1 MNEAIKPGLTHRL
14 EYHVPSNKTVPHLF
28 PEFSDFEHMP
38 QVFAT
43 GFMVG
48 LVEYACM
55 LAIKPYLDWPGEL
68 TVGTRLNLTH
78 SAPTPPGLTITVD
91 VALIEIDRRRL
102 VFNVSASD
110 GIDIIC
116 EGTHE
121 RFVIDMDRFNAN
133 LARKIT

>member
-1 MNEAIKPGLTHRL
+1 MNEAMKPGLAHQL
-14 EYHVPSNKTVPHLF
+14 EYHVPSNKTVPDLY
-28 PEFSDFEHMP
+28 PEFPDFEFMP
-38 QVFAT
+38 RVFAT

-55 LAIKPYLDWPGEL
+55 LAVKPYLDWPGEL

-91 VALIEIDRRRL
+91 VVLIEVDRRRL

-110 GIDIIC
+110 GIDTIC

-121 RFVIDMDRFNAN
+121 RFVIDLDRFNASV
-133 LARKIT
+133 ARKLG

>member
-14 EYHVPSNKTVPHLF
+14 EYHVPANKTVPHLY
-28 PEFSDFEHMP
+28 PEFPDFEFMP